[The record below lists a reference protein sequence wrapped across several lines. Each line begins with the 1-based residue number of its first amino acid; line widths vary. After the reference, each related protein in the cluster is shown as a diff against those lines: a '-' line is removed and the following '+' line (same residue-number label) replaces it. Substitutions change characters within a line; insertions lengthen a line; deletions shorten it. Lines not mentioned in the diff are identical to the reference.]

1 MAFERIGSAF
11 IWRGYMKNEA
21 EDFIKEQLE
30 KPLVDSETT
39 GGYRSGKHP
48 DARVSQQCQINQ
60 NNPYCLKIKEAVSQ
74 LNDEFWNINIFGYC
88 NENHFIKYE
97 PGGHFKNHSDII
109 FPTDYVNHVSKP
121 IRKITALT
129 LLSDRETFTG
139 GKLAIWVNE
148 ERRSFDYNQGD
159 LLVFPSY
166 VKHQVDPLESG
177 VRYSTVHWS
186 MGGF

>member
-39 GGYRSGKHP
+39 GGYRSGIHTE
-48 DARVSQQCQINQ
+48 ARTSQQCTINAT
-60 NNPYCLKIKEAVSQ
+60 NPFCLKVKNAVSQ

-88 NENHFIKYE
+88 SENHFIKYE
-97 PGGHFKNHSDII
+97 TGGHFRNHSDII
-109 FPTDYVNHVSKP
+109 FPTNYVNHVSTP

-129 LLSDRETFTG
+129 LLSDKETFVG
-139 GKLAIWVNE
+139 GKLALWVDE
-148 ERRSFDYNQGD
+148 QRISFEYNQGD
-159 LLVFPSY
+159 LVVFPSY

-186 MGGF
+186 LGGF